1 MKPIKLQKKVFEVPF
16 AKEDGSVAFT
26 LEYHRSD
33 KTTDNMLEELKK
45 LEELD
50 KKFKKE
56 KGEQWTTTEEERKI
70 IRPMIDSMF
79 GEGAFDKL
87 YDFDDDVRMV
97 FFYVFAAAEQ
107 VQEEIK
113 NSDLKKIEDKY
124 LK

>member
-16 AKEDGSVAFT
+16 AKEDGAVAFT

>member
-16 AKEDGSVAFT
+16 ANEDGSVAFT

-33 KTTDNMLEELKK
+33 KTTDNMLKELKK

-50 KKFKKE
+50 KKFTKE

>member
-16 AKEDGSVAFT
+16 ANEDGSVAFT

-87 YDFDDDVRMV
+87 YNFDDDVRMV